1 MPKFYYSL
9 FMIKLGLATIFASL
23 GFLLGLEA
31 YPEKPE
37 IKKISIKPDREFETL
52 HKQYKWV
59 SPKLYAAMK
68 EASIQ
73 NQIPISFIAAT
84 IRYESYSYKLKTVNP
99 RARGPKIKKLNGM
112 QALGLM
118 QVLPTNYRGKA
129 SDLLNPEINIK
140 VGSKYLAYC
149 YRLADGNI
157 YEATKN
163 YNSGPNSSFYNHPH
177 LVDVLSATARTQV
190 MIMANNVF

>member
-1 MPKFYYSL
+1 
-9 FMIKLGLATIFASL
+9 MIKLGLATIFASL

-37 IKKISIKPDREFETL
+37 IHTISVKPDREFETL
-52 HKQYKWV
+52 SKQYKWV
-59 SPKLYAAMK
+59 SPKLYHTMK

-73 NQIPISFIAAT
+73 NQIPITFIAAT
-84 IRYESYSYKLKTVNP
+84 VRYESEGNVNAHGP
-99 RARGPKIKKLNGM
+99 RIKKLKGM
-112 QALGLM
+112 RALGLM
-118 QVLPTNYRGKA
+118 QVLPSNYKGKA
-129 SDLLNPEINIK
+129 KDLLNPEINIK

-149 YRLADGNI
+149 YRLADGDI

-163 YNSGPNSSFYNHPH
+163 YNSGPNSSYYNHPH
-177 LVDVLSATARTQV
+177 LVDVLSATVRTQV